1 MQKLKY
7 GMPTL
12 IETSGI
18 DECAQ
23 ICHALNLDFIEL
35 SMDLPEY
42 QPMNID
48 VGHYLDLSEEY
59 GFGYTIHLNSMLNVS
74 DFNPYIA
81 EASLRTMLESIEIAK
96 KLSVPVLN
104 MHMAKGDYFTLPD
117 RRVNLYDKY
126 RDYYIDSILKMRDA
140 CEKAIG
146 DSQILICA
154 ENCSGFTDYQKAAL
168 EILLESHVFGLTLD
182 IGHSCGTDFA
192 DEPFVFD
199 HADKLHHM
207 HIHDAVEKKNHL
219 PLGEGELDIKKY
231 LKIGNEH
238 NCTMVLET
246 KTVDG
251 LKKSVDW
258 IKNQ

>member
-18 DECAQ
+18 DECAL
-23 ICHALNLDFIEL
+23 ICHDLNLDFIEL

-48 VGHYLDLSEEY
+48 IGHYLKLSEKY
-59 GFGYTIHLNSMLNVS
+59 SFGYTIHLSAMLNVS
-74 DFNPYIA
+74 DFNPYLA

-126 RDYYIDSILKMRDA
+126 RDFYVDSIIKMRDT

-146 DSQILICA
+146 DSEIVICV
-154 ENCSGFTDYQKAAL
+154 ENCRGFTDFQKAAL
-168 EILLESHVFGLTLD
+168 EVMLESDVFGLTLD

-192 DEPFVFD
+192 DEPFILS
-199 HADKLHHM
+199 HAGKLKHM
-207 HIHDAVEKKNHL
+207 HIHDAIGKKNHL
-219 PLGEGELDIKKY
+219 PLGAGELDIKKY
-231 LKIGNEH
+231 LKLRSDH

-246 KTVDG
+246 KTIDG
-251 LKKSVDW
+251 LKTSVDW